1 MNSDLKK
8 VVLAILLG
16 AVISVPGPLFAQGSG
31 EIPRDI
37 VRARRFSLEGRHELR
52 PVFGVGLSDS
62 YRRDWL
68 FGLAYSGH
76 LSDDFA
82 LSVRASYAVGVETS
96 LTDAIRTVDPALG
109 GTLALRKLQLLA
121 TAEFE
126 WFPIYGKIV
135 LFGKALL
142 HYETS
147 FAVGVGA
154 SRSDGAGFDFAWS
167 LGVATRFF
175 FTKRIGLELGLRDFI
190 LQRVDPASGHKT
202 AFHNFVFAIGPTFF
216 L

>member
-1 MNSDLKK
+1 MNR
-8 VVLAILLG
+8 VVKRLALLIFLVA
-16 AVISVPGPLFAQGSG
+16 AVGQSSPVVAQGSG
-31 EIPRDI
+31 EVPRDI
-37 VRARRFSLEGRHELR
+37 IRARLYSLQGRHELR
-52 PVFGVGLSDS
+52 PLFGVGLSDS

-68 FGLAYSGH
+68 FGVAYSGH
-76 LSDDFA
+76 LSDDIA
-82 LSVRASYAVGVETS
+82 LSVRAFYAAGVETA

-109 GTLALRKLQLLA
+109 GTLALNKLQLLA
-121 TAEFE
+121 TSEFE

-135 LFGKALL
+135 LFGKAQI

-147 FAVGVGA
+147 LAVGVGA

-167 LGVATRFF
+167 LGIATRFF

-190 LQRVDPASGHKT
+190 LQRVDPATGHKT
-202 AFHNFVFAIGPTFF
+202 AFHNFVFAVGPTFF